1 MEKRVDA
8 GYDADHTAVC
18 WGGLC
23 SRYARSWPLLE
34 CFSGRA
40 WRVALEIGCI
50 PGATC
55 SAMLAAQLVQFWS
68 NDGESCNRSL
78 FQCGRLAQLVR
89 APAQQVYPS
98 GLPRRRFL

>member
-40 WRVALEIGCI
+40 WRAALEIWSI
-50 PGATC
+50 PGVTC
-55 SAMLAAQLVQFWS
+55 SPCSQLNSSSF
-68 NDGESCNRSL
+68 
-78 FQCGRLAQLVR
+78 GRTTAKV
-89 APAQQVYPS
+89 AI
-98 GLPRRRFL
+98 GLCFNVGG